1 MVRKIFANLANNNTY
16 ICLKA
21 LVFKKLNSVAMKHYA
36 LYLLFFFS
44 LFADQKISAQI
55 KEIKFSA
62 DLPVTSFSVTN
73 LAASDSASVG
83 PQPGLLPGTWLQ
95 IYAPEK
101 VPFIKP

>member
-1 MVRKIFANLANNNTY
+1 MPQGIGVQKIKFGCHETLRPLSA
-16 ICLKA
+16 I
-21 LVFKKLNSVAMKHYA
+21 
-36 LYLLFFFS
+36 FFS

-55 KEIKFSA
+55 KEIKSSA
-62 DLPVTSFSVTN
+62 DLPVASFSVTN

-95 IYAPEK
+95 IYVPEK